1 MPKLKSKSIKA
12 FTLFES
18 LVTVSVVSFL
28 TLCLGSSVR
37 GIFHQVERTL
47 FLMEFEQVYRE
58 TQRLS
63 ISQQKPTRLTIGP
76 RAIENPIGR
85 YPIPKSIV
93 PEQNITIVFNQA
105 GGNSSLAK
113 IAFKTPKG
121 SVRYQLYLGSGQY
134 QKKTD

>member
-1 MPKLKSKSIKA
+1 MSRLNSKTINA

-18 LVTVSVVSFL
+18 LVTLSVVSFL
-28 TLCLGSSVR
+28 TLSLGSSVR
-37 GIFHQVERTL
+37 EIFHQVERTL
-47 FLMEFEQVYRE
+47 FLLEFEHVYRE

-63 ISQQKPTRLTIGP
+63 VSQQKPTRLVIGP
-76 RAIENPIGR
+76 HAIENPLGR
-85 YPIPKSIV
+85 YPIPRSII
-93 PEQNITIVFNQA
+93 PEQNLTIVFNQT

-113 IAFKTPKG
+113 IVFKTPEG